1 LSWARLARAAR
12 RALGRRLTW
21 WLSDVGAALAVGLG
35 IVNAGAEGREP
46 GISAMVI
53 TYNDPDWLDLA
64 LRGAS
69 RIADEVVVIDSS
81 DDPEALSV
89 LEDAKSGLGVIVYR
103 QYPPR
108 GYAEARQEG
117 LRRTTRRFVLVWDSD
132 FVPYPEAA
140 GLIRGFAEAH
150 SGRAY
155 YMVYWPYLNL
165 CGDTWHRCRADR
177 FHVEH
182 WMFTYS
188 RRLRY
193 LWDGRNEYLLAPP
206 HYFRVMLS
214 EEPLGVHLSG
224 VRRPDRKAFKA
235 LAARVGFYAIA
246 ASRGYNEARRAV
258 REEARRLYGTDDLWE
273 VGVRMIREEVRSR
286 PCASGL
292 RVPEEVRER
301 ARRLGI
307 PEEPC

>member
-35 IVNAGAEGREP
+35 IVNAKAEGREP

-132 FVPYPEAA
+132 FVPTQ
-140 GLIRGFAEAH
+140 R
-150 SGRAY
+150 
-155 YMVYWPYLNL
+155 
-165 CGDTWHRCRADR
+165 
-177 FHVEH
+177 
-182 WMFTYS
+182 
-188 RRLRY
+188 
-193 LWDGRNEYLLAPP
+193 PP
-206 HYFRVMLS
+206 
-214 EEPLGVHLSG
+214 
-224 VRRPDRKAFKA
+224 A
-235 LAARVGFYAIA
+235 
-246 ASRGYNEARRAV
+246 
-258 REEARRLYGTDDLWE
+258 
-273 VGVRMIREEVRSR
+273 
-286 PCASGL
+286 
-292 RVPEEVRER
+292 
-301 ARRLGI
+301 
-307 PEEPC
+307 